1 MQKKTLVL
9 ALGAALMVS
18 NAAYAQKGGGKGEKP
33 EPDSVVELYGKV
45 YPELYIPDSNG
56 ATARGSATCTI
67 CLAATGENQVVRRNM
82 IEASNS
88 RFGIRGHEKLGP
100 GLKAIFQLET
110 QFLVDQGPTPF
121 ATRDSFVGLKG
132 GWGTVK
138 LGRMDTPFKEYGD
151 DIAFLNVSSGN
162 FTSTSTV
169 YRHIGMGTQNNA
181 ARFHERRV
189 NAINYE
195 SPDFGPAEFKV
206 QYSTNEN
213 KTATRDPHVWSFGGQ
228 LELGNFAVLL
238 GHEIHEDLFG
248 LSLNVPSAMR
258 NNTDQSVRSKDTATA
273 VALKAKFGSH
283 QFEVDHNWK
292 RYKESA
298 SVTGRV
304 QEYKNT
310 AWMFIWDWRI
320 NPQWRAAFHYVKA
333 EKGTC
338 KRANAACNT
347 DGLDATQISAGMA
360 YHFSRR
366 TYLFLMYSVVR
377 NGYSAAFNPT
387 FDDDVSP
394 GEDVRQIGLGIHTSF

>member
-1 MQKKTLVL
+1 MHKKALVL
-9 ALGAALMVS
+9 ALGAALMVPYAA
-18 NAAYAQKGGGKGEKP
+18 NAQRSEKA
-33 EPDSVVELYGKV
+33 EADSVVELYGKV

-56 ATARGSATCTI
+56 ATSAGAATCTI
-67 CLAATGENQVVRRNM
+67 CLAATGQNQVVRRQM
-82 IEASNS
+82 IESSNS
-88 RFGIRGHEKLGP
+88 RFGIRGHEKLAP

-110 QFLVDQGPTPF
+110 QFLLDQNTTGF
-121 ATRDSFVGLKG
+121 AQRDSFVGLSG

-181 ARFHERRV
+181 ARFHERRI

-195 SPDFGPAEFKV
+195 SPDFGPAEFKI
-206 QYSTNEN
+206 QYSTNEA

-228 LELGNFAVLL
+228 LEFGNFAVLL

-248 LSLNVPSAMR
+248 LSLNVPAAMR
-258 NNTDQSVRSKDTATA
+258 NNADQSVRSKDTATA

-292 RYKESA
+292 RYKEGA
-298 SVTGRV
+298 SVTGRI

-320 NPQWRAAFHYVKA
+320 NPKWRAAFHYVKA

-338 KRANAACNT
+338 KRANAICNT
-347 DGLDATQISAGMA
+347 DGLEATQVSAGMA

-366 TYLFLMYSVVR
+366 TFLFLMYSVVR
-377 NGYSAAFNPT
+377 NGNSAAFNPT

-394 GEDVRQIGLGIHTSF
+394 GEDVRQIGLGLHTSF

>member
-1 MQKKTLVL
+1 MQKKILVL
-9 ALGAALMVS
+9 AVGAALLLPY
-18 NAAYAQKGGGKGEKP
+18 AAYAQKGGGKDKP
-33 EPDSVVELYGKV
+33 ESDSVVELYGKV
-45 YPELYIPDSNG
+45 YPEIYIPDSSG
-56 ATARGSATCTI
+56 ATAAGSATCTI
-67 CLAATGENQVVRRNM
+67 CMPATGENQVVRRNM
-82 IEASNS
+82 IESSNS
-88 RFGIRGHEKLGP
+88 RFGIRGHEKIGP

-110 QFLVDQGPTPF
+110 QFLLDQNNTPF
-121 ATRDSFVGLKG
+121 AARDSFVGIAS

-195 SPDFGPAEFKV
+195 SPDLGPVDFKV
-206 QYSTNEN
+206 QYSTNETD
-213 KTATRDPHVWSFGGQ
+213 TATRKPHVWSMGGKF
-228 LELGNFAVLL
+228 EFGNFAVLL
-238 GHEIHEDLFG
+238 GHEIHKDLFG
-248 LSLNVPSAMR
+248 LSLNVPSSMR
-258 NNTDQSVRSKDTATA
+258 NNTDQSVHSEDTATA
-273 VALKAKFGSH
+273 VALKAKFGNH

-292 RYKESA
+292 KYKESA
-298 SVTGRV
+298 TVTGRI

-333 EKGTC
+333 EPGSC

-347 DGLDATQISAGMA
+347 NGLDATQISAGMA

-387 FDDDVSP
+387 CDDDVSP
-394 GEDVRQIGLGIHTSF
+394 GEDIRQIGLGIHTSF